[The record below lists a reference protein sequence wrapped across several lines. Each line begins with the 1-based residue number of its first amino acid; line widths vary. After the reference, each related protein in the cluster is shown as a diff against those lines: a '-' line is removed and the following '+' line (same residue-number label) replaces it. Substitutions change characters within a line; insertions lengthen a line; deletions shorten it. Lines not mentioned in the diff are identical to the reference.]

1 MAARLDAELVGLFVE
16 DDNLLRLARLPQSYE
31 IGMQSA
37 RSRNLDPDSIARLF
51 KQMAER
57 ARRAVKRAADREH
70 VRCSFE
76 VARGSVIGELLR
88 AMAGGAGEAVRSRP
102 QRLGSGGGAPSI
114 ILMQGQAC
122 SFPSGKAVI
131 VLDEEHFSSGRLPV
145 ALDLADESCTEDL
158 LFLIISDSLINA
170 RRQAVKVG
178 EFLELEGAIGAGHD
192 AALAGDRALSRP
204 AEERILRHSDL

>member
-1 MAARLDAELVGLFVE
+1 
-16 DDNLLRLARLPQSYE
+16 
-31 IGMQSA
+31 
-37 RSRNLDPDSIARLF
+37 
-51 KQMAER
+51 
-57 ARRAVKRAADREH
+57 

-88 AMAGGAGEAVRSRP
+88 AMAGGGGEAVRSRP

-122 SFPSGKAVI
+122 SFPAGKAVI

-145 ALDLADESCTEDL
+145 ALDLADGSSTEEL
-158 LFLIISDSLINA
+158 LFVILSDSLINA

-178 EFLELEGAIGAGHD
+178 EFLELEGRSAPIKTLHSLEIGHFL
-192 AALAGDRALSRP
+192 ALLKNESCGTLIFSACPKLTDRDVLRRLV
-204 AEERILRHSDL
+204 EEIDYPIFLVGR